1 MQELSRS
8 NCTSIA
14 ATVVCVCM
22 HAYYVCDKSTITK
35 IVPCTMKALKCKTLG
50 GIHMQSTHTLA
61 LCIYCACAYECLA
74 APSRPSPVSRLF
86 TPVAPV
92 ASL

>member
-1 MQELSRS
+1 MNTVCSVPIAFACFVVHMILSYIPIVTTDS
-8 NCTSIA
+8 
-14 ATVVCVCM
+14 TVTL
-22 HAYYVCDKSTITK
+22 KS
-35 IVPCTMKALKCKTLG
+35 VDSYA
-50 GIHMQSTHTLA
+50 HTLA

-74 APSRPSPVSRLF
+74 ARLPLYLACF